1 MNAEDKQEKKGLWQR
16 CQEKLRGQ
24 PISDEDL
31 LKYTG
36 KTRAEFDTFKET
48 TPGVGRNQLAGTLA
62 MGSAP
67 GLGGTAAAYGV
78 GGWGPGAAP
87 EGEDRG
93 MKFPPG
99 RHDQVVEAKAE
110 AKRKAIEEQSD

>member
-1 MNAEDKQEKKGLWQR
+1 MSLEGKQEKKGLWQR
-16 CQEKLRGQ
+16 CQDKLRGR

-36 KTRAEFDTFKET
+36 KTRAEFDTFKEN
-48 TPGVGRNQLAGTLA
+48 TPGVGRNQLAGNLA

-67 GLGGTAAAYGV
+67 GLGGTATAYGV

-87 EGEDRG
+87 GGEDRG

-99 RHDQVVEAKAE
+99 QDEQAGAKAE